1 MDSSKLVFFEV
12 QKHLSRSSGFFFFMK
27 VVSLL
32 FFILLSGNLVAQ
44 ADQQLLAFEKQI
56 EQAVVNANLDFLE
69 KAYAADFRFKHGTGL
84 VDSKVSW
91 LKSVA
96 KNKGSYLSRNVDYAE
111 VEIHG
116 EIGITNGAI
125 TVTKKDS
132 SYTIQYVRV
141 YRKKGDSWELF
152 MHRTVHEVDN

>member
-1 MDSSKLVFFEV
+1 M
-12 QKHLSRSSGFFFFMK
+12 R

-32 FFILLSGNLVAQ
+32 LLIFISGELIAQ
-44 ADQQLLAFEKQI
+44 TDQQLLAFEKQI
-56 EQAVVNANLDFLE
+56 EQAVVNSDVEFLE
-69 KAYAADFRFKHGTGL
+69 KAYASDFRFKHGTGL
-84 VDSKVSW
+84 VDSKESW
-91 LKSVA
+91 IKSVA

-141 YRKKGDSWELF
+141 YRKKGAGWELF

>member
-1 MDSSKLVFFEV
+1 V
-12 QKHLSRSSGFFFFMK
+12 GFSFIMK
-27 VVSLL
+27 VANLIFL
-32 FFILLSGNLVAQ
+32 ILLSGRLTAQ
-44 ADQQLLAFEKQI
+44 VDQQLLAFEKQI
-56 EQAVVNANLDFLE
+56 EQAVVSSNLEFLG
-69 KAYAADFRFKHGTGL
+69 KAYASDFRFKHGTGL
-84 VDSKVSW
+84 VDSKESW
-91 LKSVA
+91 IKSVA